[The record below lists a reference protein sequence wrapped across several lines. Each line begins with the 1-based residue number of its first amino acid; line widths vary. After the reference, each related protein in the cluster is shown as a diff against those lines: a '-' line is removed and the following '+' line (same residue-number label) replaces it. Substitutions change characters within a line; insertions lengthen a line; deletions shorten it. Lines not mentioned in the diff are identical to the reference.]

1 VDPKGVDMTAAEPA
15 GTVVK
20 ARGLIKRFG
29 RVTAL
34 DQADFDLEAGEILAV
49 IGDNGAGKS
58 SLIKAL
64 SGAIRVDAGTIEID
78 GVERDFAS
86 PIDAREAGIET
97 VYQTLALS
105 PALSI
110 ADNMFLGRELY
121 RRDVLG
127 RWFRMLDKRRMRAFA
142 RRKLSE
148 LGLMTVQSID
158 QAVET
163 LSGGQRQGVAVARA
177 AAFATKFVIMDEPT
191 AALGVKE
198 SRRVLDL
205 IKEVKARGLPI
216 VLISHNMPHVFEVAD
231 RIHIHRL
238 GKRACV
244 IKPEDYAMSDAVA
257 IMTGATPPP
266 PAAAQAR

>member
-1 VDPKGVDMTAAEPA
+1 MNDAKVQPRANGA
-15 GTVVK
+15 VVT
-20 ARGLIKRFG
+20 ARGLVKRYG

-34 DQADFDLEAGEILAV
+34 DHADFDLRAGEILAV

-78 GVERDFAS
+78 GAERDFAS

-121 RRDVLG
+121 RGGWVGKWL
-127 RWFRMLDKRRMRAFA
+127 RMLDKKRMRAFA
-142 RRKLSE
+142 RQKLSD

-205 IKEVKARGLPI
+205 MKEVKAKGLPI

-238 GKRACV
+238 GRRACV
-244 IKPEDYAMSDAVA
+244 IKPQDYSMSDAVA
-257 IMTGATPPP
+257 IMTGASQPPP
-266 PAAAQAR
+266 VAQQAL